1 MTVLTTTRNLIAA
14 VALSMLAASCAS
26 TDAPP
31 TASPQV
37 EALLVQAG
45 FKTVVASTD
54 KALQQLPTLP
64 AGQVTAVTQTGK
76 NWFVYPDLPKNRVYV
91 GTQKEYTAYLRLR
104 AQNKLPDVDAEA
116 AYYKQDA
123 AMTAK
128 SARYA
133 GVPFDGWPDFAV
145 LSW

>member
-1 MTVLTTTRNLIAA
+1 MKFAPNALMSAA
-14 VALSMLAASCAS
+14 ILLLLASCMS
-26 TDAPP
+26 TNAPP
-31 TASPQV
+31 AASPQV

-54 KALQQLPTLP
+54 KALEQLPTLP
-64 AGQVTAVTQTGK
+64 PGQVTAVTQTGK

-91 GTQKEYTAYLRLR
+91 GTQKEYTAYLKLR
-104 AQNKLPDVDAEA
+104 EKNNLPDVDPEA
-116 AYYKQDA
+116 SYYKQDA